1 MKKKV
6 KSKKGGAGRH
16 EAALKRKKKR
26 QEADSRGALG
36 RGRLSF
42 RSQLL
47 GENKGE
53 DSECVCVCNQSEKG
67 DLLTQ
72 ITGKFDSCLASGMA
86 GSGR

>member
-6 KSKKGGAGRH
+6 KSKKRGEQADA
-16 EAALKRKKKR
+16 EEPALKRKKKKKR
-26 QEADSRGALG
+26 QESEVAEEPWG

-53 DSECVCVCNQSEKG
+53 SSECVCVCNQSERG
-67 DLLTQ
+67 
-72 ITGKFDSCLASGMA
+72 IY
-86 GSGR
+86 

>member
-6 KSKKGGAGRH
+6 KSKKRGSRQTLRASSEEEEEEEEAGERS
-16 EAALKRKKKR
+16 
-26 QEADSRGALG
+26 SRGALG

-53 DSECVCVCNQSEKG
+53 SSECVCV
-67 DLLTQ
+67 
-72 ITGKFDSCLASGMA
+72 
-86 GSGR
+86 